1 MGNACEGKQNDEG
14 DFNSHFSYS
23 QSKNIKLPLNTTLLT
38 NLNMITAS
46 NSNNTCRLFRPFPTA
61 NNYRSG

>member
-46 NSNNTCRLFRPFPTA
+46 N
-61 NNYRSG
+61 